1 MMDERIHVL
10 LIIFSFDIEA
20 LGGGI
25 SQFAVSL
32 SKAMDPIKFQI
43 SLCGL
48 WNRGTQIE
56 ADRINQLNEAGI
68 QSFSCAAWDE
78 LHPYR
83 SFFKAY
89 CRLRTIL
96 KINPIDIIHSHS
108 LFGDIAALLLHFEGK
123 APVISRT
130 LHNELRTEW
139 SRRPLRRLF
148 LTNFL
153 YPLVF
158 DVEIGV
164 SQYIADGLNGR
175 WLAKRL
181 GRQALTIYNAIDID
195 RFRNLVYD
203 TAKIKRELGIPGDGF
218 LIGSVGRLT
227 KQKGYDLLLEAT
239 SMATKKIPQ
248 LYCVIIGDGED
259 ANKLKQ
265 QAVDLNIG
273 KNVIFTG
280 MRPDVNNLLHA
291 FDLFV
296 CSSRWEG
303 LSTALMEAMAVE
315 IPILATDI
323 PGNLELLQPGVSA
336 WFVTAEDSGEL
347 ARGVIK
353 AHQNPEQNKE
363 FARNAFAR
371 LSKFR
376 IEQIAIIHEQLY
388 QLVYLN
394 KKTTRWLNHRK
405 ADALINNLLD
415 NISKS

>member
-1 MMDERIHVL
+1 
-10 LIIFSFDIEA
+10 
-20 LGGGI
+20 
-25 SQFAVSL
+25 
-32 SKAMDPIKFQI
+32 
-43 SLCGL
+43 
-48 WNRGTQIE
+48 
-56 ADRINQLNEAGI
+56 
-68 QSFSCAAWDE
+68 
-78 LHPYR
+78 
-83 SFFKAY
+83 
-89 CRLRTIL
+89 
-96 KINPIDIIHSHS
+96 
-108 LFGDIAALLLHFEGK
+108 
-123 APVISRT
+123 
-130 LHNELRTEW
+130 
-139 SRRPLRRLF
+139 
-148 LTNFL
+148 
-153 YPLVF
+153 LVF

-239 SMATKKIPQ
+239 SMAIKKI
-248 LYCVIIGDGED
+248 
-259 ANKLKQ
+259 KQ